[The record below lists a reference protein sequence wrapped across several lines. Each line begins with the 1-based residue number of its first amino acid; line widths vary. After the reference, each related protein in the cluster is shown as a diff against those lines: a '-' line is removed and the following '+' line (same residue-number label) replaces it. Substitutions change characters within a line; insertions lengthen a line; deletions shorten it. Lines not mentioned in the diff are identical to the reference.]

1 MFARALGPGCR
12 HARYRAPP
20 QHAVVGTSLQ
30 GPAGG
35 IGVLAVQECWQYRSA
50 GCTGVLAV
58 QECWLYR
65 SAGCTGVLIH
75 YSPTRSTLNVPYSS
89 PHTHAR
95 LGVTKNH

>member
-35 IGVLAVQECWQYRSA
+35 I
-50 GCTGVLAV
+50 GVLAV